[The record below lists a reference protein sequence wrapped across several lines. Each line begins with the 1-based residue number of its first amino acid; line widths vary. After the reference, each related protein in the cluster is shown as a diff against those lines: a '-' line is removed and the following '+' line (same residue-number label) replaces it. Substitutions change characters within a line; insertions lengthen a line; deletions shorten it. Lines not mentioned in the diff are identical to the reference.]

1 MFKFFEK
8 DDIEKILNNKRIQG
22 TNEEKLERIRHVDET
37 EALLVRFERM
47 INFTYKN
54 RKSLILHYPSKKINN
69 ELMIKEGLK
78 KKVPLIG
85 NIFLSKES
93 SRDII
98 PFAECVINGIFLP
111 EELAIHWNKMFE
123 IKLNDR
129 RGTLYNIYNENIK
142 KELEEN
148 APQLNEAFEL
158 LFQQF
163 NYSDKQLEKIIK
175 LTKNN
180 KVHTGDS
187 ALLWIRCDVLE
198 YYTSSHIILDNHKVS
213 YFEYLSKYKYY
224 PHSVAYGLTKREYYK
239 FRQSMIK
246 ASDYCVSEEA
256 IRKSFVFLDE
266 TDKLKALKFQS
277 RYKVFSEEAWRDLL
291 CKEQFIYTDNLRNNY
306 LILLH
311 LILENKYNKKFT
323 LIDYDTEVR
332 CFNDTNRGKKYY
344 IDAYLH
350 FYIAE
355 EQRNVRYYIEFKNY
369 ERTMYED
376 DKDYLHQPKAI
387 LNNNFDIERYKHD
400 DTDIWY
406 YMAITKGS
414 PYVYGKNSVKDS
426 GIQLDNYIDFTWTE
440 VFSIIEINIQAKARE
455 SIDRSLGGFLKFIER
470 I

>member
-1 MFKFFEK
+1 MFKLFEK
-8 DDIEKILNNKRIQG
+8 DDIEKILNSKRIQG
-22 TNEEKLERIRHVDET
+22 TNEEKLKRIRHVDET
-37 EALLVRFERM
+37 EALLLRFERM

-54 RKSLILHYPSKKINN
+54 RKSLVLHYPSKKINN
-69 ELMIKEGLK
+69 ELMNEGLK
-78 KKVPLIG
+78 KKLPLIG

-93 SRDII
+93 SRNII
-98 PFAECVINGIFLP
+98 PFAECIINGIFLP
-111 EELAIHWNKMFE
+111 EELAIYWNKM
-123 IKLNDR
+123 IKIQLSDKQ
-129 RGTLYNIYNENIK
+129 GTLYSIYNANIK

-148 APQLNEAFEL
+148 APQLSEAFEL

-163 NYSDKQLEKIIK
+163 NYNDKQLEKIIK

-180 KVHTGDS
+180 KVHTGHS
-187 ALLWIRCDVLE
+187 ALLWIKCDILE
-198 YYTSSHIILDNHKVS
+198 YYTSSHIILNNHKVS

-224 PHSVAYGLTKREYYK
+224 PHSVAYGLTKREYFK

-246 ASDYCVSEEA
+246 ASDYCVNEEA

-291 CKEQFIYTDNLRNNY
+291 CKEQFIYIDNSRNNY
-306 LILLH
+306 IILLH

-332 CFNDTNRGKKYY
+332 CFSDTNRRNKHY

-369 ERTMYED
+369 ERTIYEN
-376 DKDYLHQPKAI
+376 DKDYLYQPKAI

-400 DTDIWY
+400 DTDVWY
-406 YMAITKGS
+406 YMVITKGS
-414 PYVYGKNSVKDS
+414 PYINGKNSIKDS
-426 GIQLDNYIDFTWTE
+426 GIQLDNYIDFPWTE
-440 VFSIIEINIQAKARE
+440 VFSIIETNIQAKARE
-455 SIDRSLGGFLKFIER
+455 SIDRSLGRFLKFLER